1 MSILMY
7 ALHPCVAYDSYSRE
21 YSRSFSS
28 GIISFMA
35 EAEALREF
43 FIRNYR
49 VIAKYKT
56 NIEQEWL

>member
-7 ALHPCVAYDSYSRE
+7 ALHPCVAYDSYSRG
-21 YSRSFSS
+21 SFKSFSS

-35 EAEALREF
+35 EGEASRQV

-49 VIAKYKT
+49 VIAK
-56 NIEQEWL
+56 

>member
-35 EAEALREF
+35 EAEALRGF

-49 VIAKYKT
+49 VIAK
-56 NIEQEWL
+56 

>member
-7 ALHPCVAYDSYSRE
+7 ALHPCVAYDSYSRG

-28 GIISFMA
+28 GIFSFMA
-35 EAEALREF
+35 EGEALRQV

-49 VIAKYKT
+49 VRAK
-56 NIEQEWL
+56 